1 MEQRPHYLVVGV
13 FVLVLMVLGIIFV
26 LWFSKVDIIGKENFY
41 EIFFAGTVTG
51 LRENEEVKFRGI
63 PIGKVIKISVS
74 KIDPDKVRV
83 LVNINKPELIREDAI
98 ATIEAQGLTGYTFVQ
113 IKGSTKESPILKV
126 QSGRKYPIIKSKPSE
141 IESLFEEVPH
151 LITNMNSVVKKL
163 SAILDEETMNNVRQ
177 TINHFEQLTKDL
189 SEGPGSIKLVI
200 EDMRKDFK
208 EIEKAAKDFSKTLHE
223 FDLLI
228 EDNRAPIHHFTEQG
242 LPELTRLI
250 QKSQST
256 MESVKKVAERLEKG
270 AGSLLGSG
278 NKGGYKIE

>member
-1 MEQRPHYLVVGV
+1 MEQRPHYLMVG
-13 FVLVLMVLGIIFV
+13 IFV
-26 LWFSKVDIIGKENFY
+26 IVLTFMGIFFILWFSKVDFKGNANLY
-41 EIFFAGTVTG
+41 EIFFAGAVTG

-63 PIGKVIKISVS
+63 PIGKVVKISVS

-126 QSGRKYPIIKSKPSE
+126 QSCRKYPIIKSKPSE
-141 IESLFEEVPH
+141 IESLFDEMPR
-151 LITNMNSVVKKL
+151 LITNMNAVVKKL
-163 SAILDEETMNNVRQ
+163 STILDDKTMVNVQQ
-177 TINHFEQLTKDL
+177 TIDNLAQLSQDL
-189 SEGPGSIKLVI
+189 TQGPNSIKLAI

-208 EIEKAAKDFSKTLHE
+208 EIEKAAKDFSQTLHQL
-223 FDLLI
+223 DLVI
-228 EDNRAPIHHFTEQG
+228 EENRAPIHRFAEQG

-256 MESVKKVAERLEKG
+256 MESVKRVAERLEKG
-270 AGSLLGSG
+270 TSSLFGSST
-278 NKGGYKIE
+278 KGGYKVE